1 MEVES
6 AMLASSLNPAPTLS
20 ASATARFPASSTP
33 NRRPGSLH
41 GRRVCDSPISVEGVS
56 SSPDRRPGS
65 LHARDSLLSMEGES
79 AMLTWIGYPAPAL
92 SMEGVSPIAA
102 SSLANRVRHGNTGE
116 AVGSL
121 VDAHHGETNGG
132 KGKGYIFHPGRM
144 WRGSSNSVTLVSAL
158 DLWSSVVFLLGFRC
172 FGGGLDHWKL
182 NLEKSPFSLS
192 PLPSLDMLRIRLLV
206 ALQLSLMLCLCLIV
220 AVRIW

>member
-1 MEVES
+1 
-6 AMLASSLNPAPTLS
+6 
-20 ASATARFPASSTP
+20 
-33 NRRPGSLH
+33 
-41 GRRVCDSPISVEGVS
+41 
-56 SSPDRRPGS
+56 
-65 LHARDSLLSMEGES
+65 
-79 AMLTWIGYPAPAL
+79 MLTWIGYPAPAL
-92 SMEGVSPIAA
+92 SMESVSPIDA
-102 SSLANRVRHGNTGE
+102 SSLANRARHGNTGE

-121 VDAHHGETNGG
+121 ADAHHGEANGG

-158 DLWSSVVFLLGFRC
+158 DLFGSRMWSDSRGGFRG
-172 FGGGLDHWKL
+172 FSAWVSLLWWGIGS
-182 NLEKSPFSLS
+182 LEAKFREISLSLS